1 MTTRYSRGKVYKL
14 IDATSDK
21 FYVGSTCSTLAHR
34 LGEHKSKAKKTPL
47 PVHRFFNDIGWN
59 NVRIILIESVA
70 AQTKDQLRMREQHH
84 MDLLKPELNRCAA
97 YVNCPHGRQHSLCKE
112 CGGASICLHNRI
124 KSTCKE
130 CGGASIC
137 SHKKRKTQCK
147 DCGGVS
153 ICSHGKQ
160 KSRCKEY
167 GGSQICSHGK
177 QKSQCK
183 DCNGDKHYCSE
194 CEQTFASLHFLT
206 GHNKSQRHQSKS
218 TETPSPRPC

>member
-1 MTTRYSRGKVYKL
+1 MRYSRGKVYKL

-130 CGGASIC
+130 CGG
-137 SHKKRKTQCK
+137 
-147 DCGGVS
+147 
-153 ICSHGKQ
+153 
-160 KSRCKEY
+160 
-167 GGSQICSHGK
+167 SQICSHQK
-177 QKSQCK
+177 TKSQCK
-183 DCNGDKHYCSE
+183 ECIGKKYYCSD
-194 CEQTFASLHFLT
+194 CEQTFASLHSLT
-206 GHNKSQRHQSKS
+206 RHKKSQRHQSKS